1 MPFENRCIGTQGLR
15 ASSIGYGAMRLT
27 AYGTPTSDDESMKL
41 IKRCLDFGVNLI
53 DTAELYR
60 SDAIKDQKLREK
72 EEGEVPITNES
83 VIGKAIKLFGRDKF
97 VVCTK
102 HIPGGLLGQKCES
115 KADLRMVIKTACN
128 NSLKELGIENIDLY
142 YLHRLYPQFQI
153 EDVMEV
159 FKELIEE
166 GKIRYVGLSE
176 APPEIIRRAHQV
188 VPISAVQQ
196 EWSLVAR
203 DLEEEGGIVD
213 TCRELGIGVVAYSP
227 IARGFLTNERPQK
240 RGHFPYMAQNNLE
253 ENLKVIEEIE
263 KLAKQKDVSLSQ
275 LSLAWVM
282 NQGHDVFPIPS
293 TTNVKHLEENI
304 AAANIKLTKD
314 ELSKLSE
321 AANRIKG
328 ERGNEEYMKKTF
340 KAFQKN

>member
-1 MPFENRCIGTQGLR
+1 MPLENRSIGTQGLE
-15 ASSIGYGAMRLT
+15 ASSIGYGAMRLS

-41 IKRCLDFGVNLI
+41 IKRCLDFGVNLF

-60 SDAIKDQKLREK
+60 SDAVRDQKLREK

-115 KADLRMVIKTACN
+115 KAELRIVIKTACN

-153 EDVMEV
+153 EEVMEV
-159 FKELIEE
+159 FKELVEE
-166 GKIRYVGLSE
+166 GKIKYVGLSE

-213 TCRELGIGVVAYSP
+213 TCRELGIGIVAYSP

-240 RGHFPYMAQNNLE
+240 RGHFPYMAKNNLE
-253 ENLKVIEEIE
+253 ENLKVVEEIE
-263 KLAKQKDVSLSQ
+263 LMAKQKDISLSQ

-293 TTNVKHLEENI
+293 TTKVKHLEENM
-304 AAANIKLTKD
+304 AAADIKLTKD
-314 ELSKLSE
+314 ELTKISE
-321 AANRIKG
+321 AAGKIKG

-340 KAFQKN
+340 KAFQ